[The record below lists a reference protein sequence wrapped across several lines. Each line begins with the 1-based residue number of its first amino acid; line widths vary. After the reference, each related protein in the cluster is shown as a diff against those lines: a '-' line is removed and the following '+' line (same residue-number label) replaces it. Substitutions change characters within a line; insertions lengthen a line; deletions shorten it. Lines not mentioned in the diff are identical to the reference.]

1 MKPNLP
7 SVLAAVCTP
16 IDGNGGPDLAAFDQV
31 LDFVLERGIEGVVIS
46 GATGEYPHFD
56 IGDRA
61 KLAVRAVQRVAGR
74 GKVVVC
80 TGTSSIF
87 STLQLTRQVADAG
100 CDGLLLPMPYYFRY
114 TQEDL
119 VAYCETVCASVSLPC
134 LLYNLPVFTNPI
146 EVSTALR
153 LFESIPNLGGMKDSS
168 GQVANLAPLA
178 TAPGRSEYSLF
189 VGDDNLLLRALQTGW
204 DGVVSGMACFVPE
217 LILALHRSYRAGE
230 VEKATSLQAMLAEL
244 IQKVVAGLPTPWGVR
259 LGLAMR
265 GVSNGPMPLPFSQA
279 RQRQVEEVRDQ
290 FTGWASAHSLK
301 LDGVW
306 KAIA

>member
-1 MKPNLP
+1 MKSNLP

-16 IDGNGGPDLAAFDQV
+16 IVDSGRPDFDAFDRV
-31 LDFVLERGIEGVVIS
+31 LDFVLERGIEGIVVG

-80 TGTSSIF
+80 TGTSSI
-87 STLQLTRQVADAG
+87 STTLRLTQEAADSG

-114 TQEDL
+114 KQEDL
-119 VAYCETVCASVSLPC
+119 AAFCETVCASVSLPC

-146 EVSTALR
+146 EVPTAIR
-153 LFESIPNLGGMKDSS
+153 LLETIPNLVGMKDSS
-168 GQVANLAPLA
+168 GQVENLAPLA
-178 TAPGRSEYSLF
+178 AAREKSEYSLF
-189 VGDDNLLLRALQTGW
+189 VGDDNLLLRALQAGW

-217 LILALHRSYRAGE
+217 IILALHRSYRDGD
-230 VEKATSLQAMLAEL
+230 VEKASSLQAILVEL

-265 GVSNGPMPLPFSQA
+265 GVSNGPMHLPLSRA
-279 RQRQVEEVRDQ
+279 RQRQMEEVRDQ
-290 FTGWASAHSLK
+290 LAEWAAAHSLK
-301 LDGVW
+301 LDEVW
-306 KAIA
+306 KTIA